1 MTREFSDF
9 LVDKDIACFAESK
22 CDSNFDDIQGYKL
35 FHKQRQNYSRLSGGL
50 SIAVKTNV
58 LPHVKIIET
67 PSEFVLWLRV
77 DHSFLHTSND
87 LIIGTCYIPP
97 ENSDYSKP
105 EALDEIENEIVEFF
119 NDDRYFTLLGDF
131 NGRTKNISE
140 LIEMPLDN
148 TMSNVDDFLLEV
160 NQEDVLT
167 KNGLSA
173 TRHSSDTVINNLGHR
188 LLNFCM
194 TCNFCI
200 LNGRSDHNSC
210 KLTCNNKSVVDYALY
225 HFDNF
230 ECMKPS
236 FYIYDFEPVISDV
249 HCAILLSIQ
258 YPEQSI
264 SITPP
269 EPPLTSNPANFPRCK
284 KSSPRRWTEEKALDF
299 LMNIDINTVSEIRQS
314 LSNAPQDKTT
324 IDSTA
329 IQISSL
335 LTTTACHVS
344 GSRVTGQ
351 GTKTL
356 DQTIGGTA
364 DDKPWYTDDVKR
376 KREEYHASKK
386 RHNFTKCDADFDRMV
401 TASKEY
407 KRAMN
412 NAILKYNNDLQNEI
426 KSTRTNNPRE
436 FWKII
441 NNADSDKKPTKIEA
455 DLDDLFNHFKNVS
468 NSNEYVHN
476 RNFNLEFN
484 EHDVPNNP
492 SLELLNGEVTAKE
505 IADNI
510 SSLKNNRSA
519 GDDDVCNEY
528 LKITADLLLP
538 IFVIFFNMI
547 LNTGIFPSSWSIGTI
562 IPIFKGKGDP
572 KDPKNYRP
580 INLSSCVGKL
590 FTALLNNRLKLFLDV
605 EKKMN
610 FIQGAFLPGSSTTN
624 HLHALHS
631 LIECVTA
638 NKKPL
643 FCAFLDLSAA
653 YDKVWRDGM
662 FMKLIDS
669 GIAGKFFNVV
679 HSMYQVTKQYIRCNN
694 LISNVFSTNVGIK
707 QGCNLSCLL
716 FALFLNDLELEMS
729 NYGCKGT
736 DIIDP
741 ETGIVMLKLFALLYA
756 DDTVI
761 ISDNGKDF
769 QEALNAF
776 SMYCRKWKLKINE
789 SKSNIIIFGTVRN
802 RNRLIFTINNQPINI
817 VNTFKY
823 LGLEFN
829 KNKRY
834 TTAIKS
840 NLIKGR
846 RAAFSISKKARK
858 LNLSVSCQIH
868 ILNTI
873 VKPIL
878 LYGCEIFCFENVNM
892 LNVFYVQC
900 LKRILCLK
908 RTTPSYMVYGET
920 GCTPLYVDIMKRALC
935 FYVKLQ
941 QPNNGTLASVM
952 LSALHKKHHRGDIE
966 SKYLIYIRQSLNSI
980 GLPLLYNYDPH
991 TTTINNTTFSSLKRA
1006 VADMYIHDWHTTINT
1021 SHKAIFYKSIKS
1033 SHSFEPYLDIL
1044 PKSKR
1049 ISLTRFRL
1057 SNHKLPIESGS
1068 WHNVPLELR
1077 TCPICPLHIGD
1088 PFHYLFECPSTLFDR
1103 KTYLHRF
1110 FTNRPS
1116 VHTLNTLFQ
1125 STK

>member
-1 MTREFSDF
+1 M
-9 LVDKDIACFAESK
+9 
-22 CDSNFDDIQGYKL
+22 
-35 FHKQRQNYSRLSGGL
+35 
-50 SIAVKTNV
+50 
-58 LPHVKIIET
+58 
-67 PSEFVLWLRV
+67 
-77 DHSFLHTSND
+77 
-87 LIIGTCYIPP
+87 
-97 ENSDYSKP
+97 
-105 EALDEIENEIVEFF
+105 
-119 NDDRYFTLLGDF
+119 
-131 NGRTKNISE
+131 
-140 LIEMPLDN
+140 
-148 TMSNVDDFLLEV
+148 
-160 NQEDVLT
+160 
-167 KNGLSA
+167 
-173 TRHSSDTVINNLGHR
+173 
-188 LLNFCM
+188 
-194 TCNFCI
+194 
-200 LNGRSDHNSC
+200 
-210 KLTCNNKSVVDYALY
+210 
-225 HFDNF
+225 
-230 ECMKPS
+230 
-236 FYIYDFEPVISDV
+236 

-376 KREEYHASKK
+376 KREEYHALKK

-605 EKKMN
+605 EK
-610 FIQGAFLPGSSTTN
+610 
-624 HLHALHS
+624 
-631 LIECVTA
+631 
-638 NKKPL
+638 
-643 FCAFLDLSAA
+643 
-653 YDKVWRDGM
+653 R
-662 FMKLIDS
+662 
-669 GIAGKFFNVV
+669 
-679 HSMYQVTKQYIRCNN
+679 
-694 LISNVFSTNVGIK
+694 
-707 QGCNLSCLL
+707 
-716 FALFLNDLELEMS
+716 
-729 NYGCKGT
+729 
-736 DIIDP
+736 
-741 ETGIVMLKLFALLYA
+741 
-756 DDTVI
+756 
-761 ISDNGKDF
+761 
-769 QEALNAF
+769 
-776 SMYCRKWKLKINE
+776 
-789 SKSNIIIFGTVRN
+789 
-802 RNRLIFTINNQPINI
+802 
-817 VNTFKY
+817 
-823 LGLEFN
+823 
-829 KNKRY
+829 
-834 TTAIKS
+834 
-840 NLIKGR
+840 
-846 RAAFSISKKARK
+846 
-858 LNLSVSCQIH
+858 
-868 ILNTI
+868 
-873 VKPIL
+873 
-878 LYGCEIFCFENVNM
+878 
-892 LNVFYVQC
+892 
-900 LKRILCLK
+900 
-908 RTTPSYMVYGET
+908 
-920 GCTPLYVDIMKRALC
+920 
-935 FYVKLQ
+935 
-941 QPNNGTLASVM
+941 
-952 LSALHKKHHRGDIE
+952 
-966 SKYLIYIRQSLNSI
+966 
-980 GLPLLYNYDPH
+980 
-991 TTTINNTTFSSLKRA
+991 
-1006 VADMYIHDWHTTINT
+1006 
-1021 SHKAIFYKSIKS
+1021 
-1033 SHSFEPYLDIL
+1033 
-1044 PKSKR
+1044 
-1049 ISLTRFRL
+1049 
-1057 SNHKLPIESGS
+1057 
-1068 WHNVPLELR
+1068 
-1077 TCPICPLHIGD
+1077 
-1088 PFHYLFECPSTLFDR
+1088 
-1103 KTYLHRF
+1103 
-1110 FTNRPS
+1110 
-1116 VHTLNTLFQ
+1116 
-1125 STK
+1125 